1 MFLLPYH
8 SEISLFSCIM
18 YFFHPLG
25 GRLIS
30 AYITTDKLGILII
43 FTVFSLIVTAAYAY
57 LIRKKARKPSVA

>member
-1 MFLLPYH
+1 
-8 SEISLFSCIM
+8 M

-57 LIRKKARKPSVA
+57 LIRKKARKPSIA